1 MTQSSP
7 IRALPC
13 RFRTVLAG
21 AVRPFQ
27 PLVAWEVEMFGQR
40 HSPCLLALCWV
51 WQVGKPSRRLE
62 ERSHQSGYLFPAG
75 CTPGGFLSLVT
86 APQGSSSLD
95 QHSHLW
101 PGELLPSALP
111 SDLGSHLY
119 FTYPL
124 CVHPDG
130 LCNKRPLKYPNG
142 LCRLVSVGTLVSH
155 GDGEPE
161 QRRRLGTCLGG
172 RAKALRQA
180 QWLMGWE

>member
-27 PLVAWEVEMFGQR
+27 PLAAWEVEMFGQR

-130 LCNKRPLKYPNG
+130 LCNKRPLKYLMDCAVWFLSGPWSPMEMVNQS
-142 LCRLVSVGTLVSH
+142 R
-155 GDGEPE
+155 GEDSE
-161 QRRRLGTCLGG
+161 L
-172 RAKALRQA
+172 AWVAELRH
-180 QWLMGWE
+180 

>member
-1 MTQSSP
+1 MQ
-7 IRALPC
+7 ILHCPC
-13 RFRTVLAG
+13 RCRKAFPAACCVGSGDVWPASLSLPSGSLLGLAG
-21 AVRPFQ
+21 GKAQ
-27 PLVAWEVEMFGQR
+27 QETGGEV
-40 HSPCLLALCWV
+40 
-51 WQVGKPSRRLE
+51 
-62 ERSHQSGYLFPAG
+62 HQSGYLFPAG

-124 CVHPDG
+124 YVHPDG